1 MYTSRQ
7 IRYAIERYQ
16 ELHSVVEFSTSHFQ
30 PPNYVDNISGM
41 AEAICIISDID
52 LAFKVLTAR
61 QRLVVRLIKQG
72 YAPSDVSH
80 KLNLSLATI
89 KFHMSSAVYRIVDYL
104 NN

>member
-16 ELHSVVEFSTSHFQ
+16 ELRSVVEFSASHFQ
-30 PPNYVDNISGM
+30 PQNYVDNINGM
-41 AEAICIISDID
+41 AESICIISDID

-61 QRLVVRLIKQG
+61 QRLVVRLIKHG
-72 YAPSDVSH
+72 YTPSDVSH

-89 KFHMSSAVYRIVDYL
+89 KFHMNSAVYRIVDYL

>member
-16 ELHSVVEFSTSHFQ
+16 EILSVVEFSTSHFQ
-30 PPNYVDNISGM
+30 PQNHVDNKNGM
-41 AEAICIISDID
+41 AEALCIISDID

-61 QRLVVRLIKQG
+61 QRLVVSLIKQG